1 MTPTFF
7 FTVVVPA
14 YNRPEALRSC
24 LQALV
29 GQDFDRGSFEVIV
42 VDDGSP
48 IPLQSVLDSFDYL
61 LSIKLICQ
69 PNSGPATARNVGAA
83 HARGRFLAF
92 TDDDC
97 RPSPSWLSCLAMRIS
112 RLPHS
117 LVGGHTVNA
126 LPGNPFSTASQMLID
141 SMNRL
146 YNANPDCAR
155 FVASNNICLSIAQF
169 QSLGGFDRR
178 FRRAAAEDRD
188 FCYRWLEDQR
198 QIVFAP
204 EAQVSHAH
212 HLSLGS
218 FFAQHYH
225 YGRGAFFF
233 RADRAR
239 RRSGSALQI
248 EPLGFYLGLLI
259 YPLRHR
265 SSQPFVLTA
274 LLVALAQVANAVGF
288 FREALHGFLL
298 RANQP
303 FAE

>member
-1 MTPTFF
+1 MAQTLF

-29 GQDFDRGSFEVIV
+29 GQDFDRASFEVIV
-42 VDDGSP
+42 VDDGSL
-48 IPLQSVLDSFDYL
+48 IPLQSVLDAFDYL
-61 LSIKLICQ
+61 PSIKFIRQ
-69 PNSGPATARNVGAA
+69 PNSGPAIARNVGAA
-83 HARGRFLAF
+83 HARGRFVAF

-112 RLPHS
+112 SLPHS
-117 LVGGHTVNA
+117 LVGGYTVNA
-126 LPGNPFSTASQMLID
+126 LPGNLFSTASQMLID
-141 SMNRL
+141 SMYRF
-146 YNANPDCAR
+146 YNANPDSAR
-155 FVASNNICLSIAQF
+155 FVASNNICLSVAQF

-178 FRRAAAEDRD
+178 FRLAAAEDRD

-204 EAQVSHAH
+204 EAQVFHAH

-239 RRSGSALQI
+239 RSRSALQL
-248 EPLGFYLGLLI
+248 EPLGFYFGLLI
-259 YPLRHR
+259 DPLRQP
-265 SSQPFVLTA
+265 SSQFFVLTA

-288 FREALHGFLL
+288 FREALYGSLP
-298 RANQP
+298 RAN
-303 FAE
+303 

>member
-1 MTPTFF
+1 MVATLF

-48 IPLQSVLDSFDYL
+48 IPLQSVLDSFDSL
-61 LSIKLICQ
+61 LFIKCIRQ

-97 RPSPSWLSCLAMRIS
+97 RPSPSWLTCLAMRIS

-117 LVGGHTVNA
+117 LVGGYTANA
-126 LPGNPFSTASQMLID
+126 LPANPFSTASQMLID
-141 SMNRL
+141 SMNRF
-146 YNANPDCAR
+146 YNANPDSAR
-155 FVASNNICLSIAQF
+155 FVASNNICLSVAQF
-169 QSLGGFDRR
+169 QSLGGFNPR

-188 FCYRWLEDQR
+188 LCYRWLEDQR

-225 YGRGAFFF
+225 YGSGAFFF

-239 RRSGSALQI
+239 RSRSALQI

-259 YPLRHR
+259 YPLRQP
-265 SSQPFVLTA
+265 SSQPFLLTA
-274 LLVALAQVANAVGF
+274 LLVALAQVANTVGF
-288 FREALHGFLL
+288 FREALHASLSHS
-298 RANQP
+298 NQL

>member
-1 MTPTFF
+1 MVPTLF

-14 YNRPEALRSC
+14 YNRPDALRSC

-29 GQDFDRGSFEVIV
+29 GQDLDRGSFEVIV

-61 LSIKLICQ
+61 LSIKCIRQ

-112 RLPHS
+112 HLPHS
-117 LVGGHTVNA
+117 LIGGYTANA

-141 SMNRL
+141 SMNRF
-146 YNANPDCAR
+146 YNANPDSAR
-155 FVASNNICLSIAQF
+155 FVASNNICLSVAQF
-169 QSLGGFDRR
+169 QSLGGFDPR

-188 FCYRWLEDQR
+188 LCYRWLEDQR

-204 EAQVSHAH
+204 EAQVFHAH

-239 RRSGSALQI
+239 RSRSAFQI

-259 YPLRHR
+259 YPLRQS

-274 LLVALAQVANAVGF
+274 LLVALAQVANTFGF
-288 FREALHGFLL
+288 FREALHVSLS
-298 RANQP
+298 RSNQL

>member
-1 MTPTFF
+1 MVATLF
-7 FTVVVPA
+7 FTVVVPT
-14 YNRPEALRSC
+14 YNRPEALRGC
-24 LQALV
+24 LEALA

-48 IPLQSVLDSFDYL
+48 ISLQSVLDSFEHL
-61 LSIKLICQ
+61 LSIKFIRQ
-69 PNSGPATARNVGAA
+69 PNSGPATARNAGASQ
-83 HARGRFLAF
+83 ARGRFLAF

-97 RPSPSWLSCLAMRIS
+97 RPSPSWLSSLAMRIS

-117 LVGGHTVNA
+117 LVGGYTANA

-141 SMNRL
+141 SMYCFFNT
-146 YNANPDCAR
+146 NPDSAR
-155 FVASNNICLSIAQF
+155 FVASNNICLSVAQF
-169 QSLGGFDRR
+169 QSIGGFDRR

-233 RADRAR
+233 RADRS
-239 RRSGSALQI
+239 RRSRSALQI

-259 YPLRHR
+259 YPLRQP

-274 LLVALAQVANAVGF
+274 LLVALAQVANTVGF
-288 FREALHGFLL
+288 FREALHASLS
-298 RANQP
+298 RSNQL